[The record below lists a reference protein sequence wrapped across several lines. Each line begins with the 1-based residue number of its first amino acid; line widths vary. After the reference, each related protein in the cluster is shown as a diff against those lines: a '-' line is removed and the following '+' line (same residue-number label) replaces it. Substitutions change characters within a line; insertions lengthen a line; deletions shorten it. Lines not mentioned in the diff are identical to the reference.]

1 MSTVTAHEAE
11 AQFNALLD
19 RAAAGEEIVI
29 EKEGKPVARL
39 IGCPPATLKP
49 RQGGALRGQIWIA
62 DNFDDPLPPDI
73 LNAFYGEGS

>member
-19 RAAAGEEIVI
+19 RAAAGEDIVI

-39 IGCPPATLKP
+39 TACTPPVLKP
-49 RQGGALRGQIWIA
+49 RRGGQWRGQVRMSE
-62 DNFDDPLPPDI
+62 DFDAPLPPDI
-73 LNAFYGEGS
+73 MRAFEGLDP